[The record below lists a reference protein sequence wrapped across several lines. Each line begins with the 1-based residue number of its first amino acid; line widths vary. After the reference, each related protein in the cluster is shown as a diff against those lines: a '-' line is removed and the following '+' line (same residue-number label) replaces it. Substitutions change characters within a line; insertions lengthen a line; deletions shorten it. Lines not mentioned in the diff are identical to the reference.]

1 MEELKFDVKAIA
13 SVMRCNIKEL
23 AEGCGISYTH
33 LSQVSAG
40 NVAMT
45 LKDAKKLSDFSGIPL
60 TQIVEVEK

>member
-1 MEELKFDVKAIA
+1 MDDLKFDVKAIA
-13 SVMRCNIKEL
+13 RITRCSVREL
-23 AEGCGISYTH
+23 AERTGISYAH

-45 LKDAKKLSDFSGIPL
+45 FKDAQKLSDFSNIPL